1 MNSLLDLFE
10 TIITPASEDLER
22 PIYAVVPIPNF
33 VSYFIGKDQKS
44 CACIL
49 ISVAEVS
56 TKPQYPIRLKNIDVQ
71 FNIPCNLKTKQQYEQ
86 KGCFTVVRCRSQ
98 TPEVIRYFLS
108 VCGTVLCLLGD
119 EPNLRDISSVI
130 KRLAI
135 IFQKAQTP
143 PVRTVNG
150 LFGEL
155 YLIHRSANPLATLAA
170 WRSDNT
176 ARFDFVDDDKRI
188 DVKVTTNRVR
198 SHTFSYEQ
206 CSPPLGSMA
215 VVASMFVEHQFQGL
229 TLQTLVDEISARV
242 ISDSDLVFKL
252 HEVVSSTLGTNFN
265 EAMTLGFDRGLA
277 DSSLCFYKLTEIP
290 AIRNSLPIGVNN
302 VHFKSDLSGSAEISI
317 QAMIDWNPNFSAL
330 LPQRN

>member
-1 MNSLLDLFE
+1 MNFFLDLFE
-10 TIITPASEDLER
+10 TIITPTSEDLER
-22 PIYAVVPIPNF
+22 PVYAVIPIPNF

-56 TKPQYPIRLKNIDVQ
+56 TKPQNPIRLKNIDVQ
-71 FNIPCNLKTKQQYEQ
+71 FNIPCNLKTKHHEK
-86 KGCFTVVRCRSQ
+86 KGYFTVIRCRSQ

-119 EPNLRDISSVI
+119 EPNQRDISSVI

-135 IFQKAQTP
+135 IFQKVQTP
-143 PVRTVNG
+143 PVRTING

-155 YLIHRSANPLATLAA
+155 YLIFRSSNPFATLAA
-170 WRSDNT
+170 WRSDDT

-188 DVKVTTNRVR
+188 DVKVTSNRVR

-206 CSPPLGSMA
+206 CNPPPGSMA

-229 TLQTLVDEISARV
+229 TLQTLIDEISAMV

-265 EAMTLGFDRGLA
+265 EAMTLGFDRRLA

-302 VHFKSDLSGSAEISI
+302 VHFKSDLLGSAEMSI
-317 QAMIDWNPNFSAL
+317 QTMIDWNPDFSAL
-330 LPQRN
+330 LPQQD